1 MAAQCLQPH
10 LVARVEAVGDC
21 VLVNVQ
27 GCQSQGHLV
36 LQLRSE
42 SLLDDVVAALD
53 IQVLERHG
61 VGPQQLVGVSRYE
74 GDSEQAAEVVS
85 TRAGGNLEREQVSQ
99 SLITN
104 ISPIIPCSSRSTKQH
119 DEDTQHY

>member
-10 LVARVEAVGDC
+10 LVARVEAVGHG

-99 SLITN
+99 SPHHKYQSNNSVFLQVDKT
-104 ISPIIPCSSRSTKQH
+104 T
-119 DEDTQHY
+119 